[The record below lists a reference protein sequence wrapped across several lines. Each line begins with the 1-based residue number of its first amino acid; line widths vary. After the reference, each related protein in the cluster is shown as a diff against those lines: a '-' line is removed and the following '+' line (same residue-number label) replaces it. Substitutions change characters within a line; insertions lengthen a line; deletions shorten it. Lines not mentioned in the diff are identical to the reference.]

1 MSFLVCIC
9 ASSRLPI
16 KSVHIAP
23 GDLGLPCLRPADHV
37 EADSRDVMQHERI
50 SVLEI
55 RQQHFSD
62 EITKEVFL
70 YDLPEVAM
78 LSISKCFI
86 FQFKTSVMNQ
96 KVIKCKK
103 LH

>member
-1 MSFLVCIC
+1 M
-9 ASSRLPI
+9 
-16 KSVHIAP
+16 
-23 GDLGLPCLRPADHV
+23 RPADHV
-37 EADSRDVMQHERI
+37 EADGRDVMQHERI

-70 YDLPEVAM
+70 YDLPELAM

-96 KVIKCKK
+96 KVIKCNK
-103 LH
+103 LQVVIKIMALLLKF